1 MIHSWLGMNSS
12 ETGMSTWKTRLHVWA
27 YMPSFNVKEQG
38 YPAYLWFGNTSRKG
52 HYSLLVL
59 FLFANDALMDTQ
71 KINSLMVKEYLM
83 HLSFFC
89 HADGWKLFYYNEH
102 CFITANTQKILQ
114 GEWKQTQIYE
124 LFLKCLLIE

>member
-1 MIHSWLGMNSS
+1 
-12 ETGMSTWKTRLHVWA
+12 
-27 YMPSFNVKEQG
+27 MPSFSVKEQG

-83 HLSFFC
+83 HLSFS
-89 HADGWKLFYYNEH
+89 AMQMAENY
-102 CFITANTQKILQ
+102 FITMNIVLLQ
-114 GEWKQTQIYE
+114 QTHRKFYRVNGNKHK
-124 LFLKCLLIE
+124 FMNYF